1 MERGPHAIGVLAP
14 SDDADGARQRRALIA
29 RRNRWR
35 NRWRKGS
42 NATEQ
47 PGRHPLPAYDVM
59 DSTRQHGNGSPH
71 ERATAVC
78 GQSSPLGAV
87 AELAGPCLIPF
98 IWQPA
103 GLFLA
108 QLLRRWLQVMGQ
120 RGTAAGF
127 VSSGGGIVCEGRR
140 RRDSVGL
147 QLGGVE
153 MAESDDVVVADDQD
167 VSMDDAD
174 MDVVSI
180 GAASSAAPVPMPSAA
195 TTLASLC
202 QAFPVPDLERMWDAA
217 APSFSIDQLKLAM
230 KELTGLQR
238 YARARAVK
246 LHKHL
251 VDVANATNSPLQLG
265 SHFQTVLICQWTN
278 RMLQRKD
285 TRNGWMS

>member
-1 MERGPHAIGVLAP
+1 
-14 SDDADGARQRRALIA
+14 
-29 RRNRWR
+29 
-35 NRWRKGS
+35 
-42 NATEQ
+42 
-47 PGRHPLPAYDVM
+47 
-59 DSTRQHGNGSPH
+59 
-71 ERATAVC
+71 
-78 GQSSPLGAV
+78 
-87 AELAGPCLIPF
+87 
-98 IWQPA
+98 
-103 GLFLA
+103 
-108 QLLRRWLQVMGQ
+108 MGQ